1 MALYR
6 IDITHDTAFN
16 ECIIQLT
23 LPTLD
28 ADFAS
33 DLSNLQF
40 VQDGT
45 ILEHKVDDI
54 VTRVVR
60 VKLLYLNNGTTTIYL
75 RPGPDVGAGTLTSIT
90 YIEDFD
96 STPSNLVTVCAN
108 TDYTISNGLLRVNNN
123 TVALGPFNDDF
134 RRGHLVK
141 SRFRIP
147 SDYSGSYGQVVSV
160 TSVPYGVYKVPD
172 TNGAWFAIYGLSAYF
187 TGAQGSTYTYVLPSF
202 SWNVATWYRATVQ
215 VAGSQV
221 ITQLL
226 DDSEST
232 VLASETIDIPGGPFT
247 YALNYITFGAYIDPT
262 AYSCTYNA
270 IDIEVDWVSYE
281 SDASITPNNV
291 TFTQESSNVIFG
303 VSIPIYDVEHIHRL
317 PELSRAPMTRVSY
330 DIIINSPVMINDYC
344 VKITLPQLNNAF
356 ASDLSNLKFMQGAT
370 VLSHWV
376 EDVTNRIVWVRVPT
390 LNAGDNTIVLVPN
403 DVSDSGSPTNV
414 FDFYEDFNDPSLTGW
429 TIYSDSYVVENSYIR
444 MNLGVG
450 WSPQLSVDVFD
461 SYIVEGRIQYLTTDG
476 TYSGQLS
483 IKYDPA
489 NYKYTGSILYHRVSS
504 TSKLETYY
512 SLGSSNN
519 WNGSYTTTTTV
530 TDTSWHI
537 LGLAVINKTQI
548 KYFLDG
554 TEIHSIDTTGFV
566 VPGSYINIGGWLTAN
581 KNPAEA
587 IGDTAYDWIRV
598 RKYTSPEPTV
608 TSITDSLVSVV
619 KQYPSKVITATQ
631 PMYLYELGIVAD
643 NTVVDG
649 VIEVDLPTTFGDLWP
664 STFDYNRLQVWYNG
678 HQLKHYVVDAN
689 TGVVRIQIPHVGAFV
704 TRLLIVENVD
714 SSITWSELSSAS
726 LTNINVAYVN
736 RYEWTPYLFKYLT
749 SDGAPP
755 TTIYELYTAVFNKLQ
770 GLSHL
775 THISEIQTSTAHMKS
790 PVCNIQSGNTHID
803 VRPVVES
810 VSNIM
815 TTYTHNTISTGQ
827 IMSKYIMSVDIL
839 NNIIVYYSGLSASI
853 TQLLRK
859 AMSLFARLSI
869 VHSSADAVFI
879 GSGEPII
886 MSASSINFVV
896 KDMSVY
902 GALYAN
908 VITTKD
914 IKVLTD
920 TIVWFSD
927 TTIGA
932 IQQPVV
938 QSAYVIV
945 QNTLDSIG
953 SVAKYILTHIVTAHR
968 ELRVFPTRSTVH
980 RAAHEYVLNQMSVQ
994 STKYRLNTLSNNV
1007 TQEIITLTTTL
1018 ATSATLTS
1026 VNSIMQYVV
1035 SKIKQLHSL
1044 HQLLSTHHLFELFG
1058 QILSTVKYR
1067 SIQSSLINSIW
1078 FVDIAV
1084 GGSAFATTHKAQDQF
1099 VEALKSTVTQE
1110 QWLTTLLNSG
1120 IVQTQYINNLLI
1132 DTHLYNIIH
1141 SNAHNILRW
1150 YQLTYGH
1157 TMFTGKSTVQAIP
1170 TQIITGTFIYSG
1182 INNALYNNNLY
1193 IRLTGDVISSILY
1206 KTTITGVHTS
1216 SSLYYQWLTST
1227 QVKMVQ
1233 ILSVILRTLV
1243 MDLPSLRSLVRD
1255 IALLRTKVID

>member
-75 RPGPDVGAGTLTSIT
+75 RPGPDVGAGTVTSIT

-134 RRGHLVK
+134 RGGHLVK

-147 SDYSGSYGQVVSV
+147 SDYSGGYGQVVSV
-160 TSVPYGVYKVPD
+160 TSVPYGVYKVLD
-172 TNGAWFAIYGLSAYF
+172 TNGAWFAIYGLSQYF
-187 TGAQGSTYTYVLPSF
+187 TGAQGSAHTYVLRSF

-247 YALNYITFGAYIDPT
+247 YALNYITFGAYIDPR
-262 AYSCTYNA
+262 AYNCAYTSA
-270 IDIEVDWVSYE
+270 IDLEVDWVSYE
-281 SDASITPNNV
+281 FDASITPNNV

-317 PELSRAPMTRVSY
+317 PELSRAP
-330 DIIINSPVMINDYC
+330 
-344 VKITLPQLNNAF
+344 
-356 ASDLSNLKFMQGAT
+356 
-370 VLSHWV
+370 
-376 EDVTNRIVWVRVPT
+376 VT
-390 LNAGDNTIVLVPN
+390 
-403 DVSDSGSPTNV
+403 
-414 FDFYEDFNDPSLTGW
+414 
-429 TIYSDSYVVENSYIR
+429 
-444 MNLGVG
+444 
-450 WSPQLSVDVFD
+450 
-461 SYIVEGRIQYLTTDG
+461 
-476 TYSGQLS
+476 
-483 IKYDPA
+483 
-489 NYKYTGSILYHRVSS
+489 
-504 TSKLETYY
+504 
-512 SLGSSNN
+512 
-519 WNGSYTTTTTV
+519 
-530 TDTSWHI
+530 
-537 LGLAVINKTQI
+537 
-548 KYFLDG
+548 
-554 TEIHSIDTTGFV
+554 
-566 VPGSYINIGGWLTAN
+566 
-581 KNPAEA
+581 
-587 IGDTAYDWIRV
+587 
-598 RKYTSPEPTV
+598 
-608 TSITDSLVSVV
+608 VV

-749 SDGAPP
+749 SEGAPP

-839 NNIIVYYSGLSASI
+839 NNITVYYSGLSASI

-1110 QWLTTLLNSG
+1110 QWLTTLLNSR

-1216 SSLYYQWLTST
+1216 SSLYYQWLIST